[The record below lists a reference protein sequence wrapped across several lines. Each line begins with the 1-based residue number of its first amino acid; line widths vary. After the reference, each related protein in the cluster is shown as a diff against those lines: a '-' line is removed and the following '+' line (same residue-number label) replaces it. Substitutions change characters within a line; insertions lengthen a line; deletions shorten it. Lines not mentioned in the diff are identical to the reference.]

1 MMTQL
6 KLLKLR
12 AQWEAMHRS
21 PQRARDLEELAKKLG
36 RVLVDRGKH
45 PNWESTHFKLNPVS
59 IPNHSK
65 NAGEVSIGVRN
76 SVLAALKHDLDCWE
90 RELSNEGRKNND
102 D

>member
-1 MMTQL
+1 M
-6 KLLKLR
+6 KLLKPP
-12 AQWEAMHRS
+12 AQSEATHWTL
-21 PQRARDLEELAKKLG
+21 QRARDLEELAKKLG

-90 RELSNEGRKNND
+90 REFASEG
-102 D
+102 